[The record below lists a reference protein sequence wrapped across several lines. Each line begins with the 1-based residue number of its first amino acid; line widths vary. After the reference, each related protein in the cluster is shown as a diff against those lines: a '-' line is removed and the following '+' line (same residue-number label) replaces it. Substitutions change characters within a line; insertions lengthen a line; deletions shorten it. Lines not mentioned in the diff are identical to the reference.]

1 MDNPTTLMLRCAGWV
16 VAVVIGMLPCIGAA
30 QAVQQAQQLMADGK
44 QAEAVRFIDQ
54 QLVQRGGEK
63 TGDERYQLLMLKG
76 EALIQSNKT
85 SMAATAFDQAR
96 RAAPDGRAA
105 AIAGANVLLV
115 RASPGNRYAPKKPG
129 AEPIDIVRPES
140 RPAAFDALR
149 DDMATV
155 AKPKIA
161 RAAQGKSLAPAMEL
175 LPNVFDI
182 ASLEL
187 ASKGSIDE
195 TRADVASM
203 GEHARVLMRAQMD
216 LCQRRINTLGDMAFS
231 VQEGDRRGLQS
242 NEVKELTPM
251 IAELRRIE
259 KTARDVRRRAQ
270 ELGNPGAAWEQI
282 AIDAADLADAAERI
296 AEAGA
301 PSIRN

>member
-1 MDNPTTLMLRCAGWV
+1 MDNPTTLMLRRAGWV
-16 VAVVIGMLPCIGAA
+16 VAVVIGMVPCIGAA